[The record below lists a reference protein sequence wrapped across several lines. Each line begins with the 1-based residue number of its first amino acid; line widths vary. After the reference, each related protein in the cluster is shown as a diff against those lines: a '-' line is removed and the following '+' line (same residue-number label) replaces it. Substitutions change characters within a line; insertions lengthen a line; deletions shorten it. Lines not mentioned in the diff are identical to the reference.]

1 MNRNIRIKPLA
12 AALAL
17 AGMPL
22 LAGAQITSP
31 VPLEFGGYIRAGA
44 GSASKGGEQVCFQL
58 PGAAAKYRLGNE
70 CETYGELVFN
80 AQLYKAPDSD
90 LTFKLNTMTS
100 LKVANTDFDSGTTT
114 TGLPQAWVQALN
126 IGTGAF
132 SKASL
137 WAGRRYYQRQDV
149 HINDFFYWNNSGNG
163 GGIEGVDFGIGLLSY
178 ALRRNSGDVTTGSTN
193 RFALDPVTGN
203 VVPQAVPTTARASV
217 IGHDFRLSGIDV
229 NPGGKLTVGIDL
241 RFSSSTEAA
250 RAAGVKE
257 ANGQFF
263 NLQHQQN
270 GLFGEP
276 KSFNRLTL
284 QQGRGVVANLSALAP
299 DFAAKSDDKS
309 WRVVEQVLIE
319 PESGPWNGMATVIYE
334 DRENKQKWL
343 SLGARP
349 VYHFS
354 DAWSLAVEAGHD
366 QVTPTGGAVR
376 RLDKL
381 TIAPQISAG
390 RYFNSRPTLR
400 LFYTYA
406 RWNDAAQKA
415 ASAGDTLSATG
426 VFGVAKSG
434 STIGVQAETWW

>member
-1 MNRNIRIKPLA
+1 MTTIHRLKPLA

-17 AGMPL
+17 AGLPL
-22 LAGAQITSP
+22 VAAAQTSP
-31 VPLEFGGYIRAGA
+31 VPLEFGGYIRSGA
-44 GSASKGGEQVCFQL
+44 GTASKGGEQVCFQL

-100 LKVANTDFDSGTTT
+100 LKVANSEFDSGNTTT
-114 TGLPQAWVQALN
+114 ALPQAWVQALN

-163 GGIEGVDFGIGLLSY
+163 GGIEGIDLGFGQLSY
-178 ALRRNSGDVTTGSTN
+178 AIRRSSGDVVTGSSTQ
-193 RFALDPVTGN
+193 FVLDPNTGAI
-203 VVPQAVPTTARASV
+203 VPTAVPTTARSSV
-217 IGHDFRLSGIDV
+217 LGHDFRLSGIDV
-229 NPGGKLTVGIDL
+229 NPDGKLTLGIDL
-241 RFSSSTEAA
+241 RTSNTTEAA
-250 RAAGVKE
+250 KAAGVKG

-263 NLQHQQN
+263 NISHQQN

-276 KSFNRLTL
+276 KSYNRLVL
-284 QQGRGVVANLSALAP
+284 QYGRGVVSNLSALAP
-299 DFAAKSDDKS
+299 DLSASSGDKS

-319 PESGPWNGMATVIYE
+319 PESGPWNGMATAVYE
-334 DRENKQKWL
+334 NRENRQKWF

-349 VYHFS
+349 VYHFNQY
-354 DAWSLAVEAGHD
+354 WSLAVEAGHD
-366 QVTPTGGAVR
+366 QVTPEGGETR

-390 RYFNSRPTLR
+390 RYFNSRPSLR

-406 RWNDAAQKA
+406 KWNEAAQKA
-415 ASAGDTLSATG
+415 AVAGDTLSATG
-426 VFGVAKSG
+426 AFGMARSG
-434 STIGVQAETWW
+434 STFGVQAETWW